1 MNSTP
6 QGLPPI
12 RGKVPHPH
20 SGTWPMTPNTP
31 HTLPTLALVAS
42 LSIGGC
48 ASSPEVREGGTYTLA
63 GSGPV
68 VVFQSGLG
76 DDRQVWRDVLPAL
89 SAKYTVLA
97 HDRPGTGTVPAKAG
111 PRDPCTLAAEQRA
124 VLRTAGLKPPYV
136 LVGHSLGG
144 LYQYAYASLYPDEV
158 AGFVLVDP
166 THPRN
171 WAEIQRQLPGTATLL
186 KGIKSVAFGA
196 AQAAEFDD
204 QTSCLDRPEFK
215 HPPGMPG
222 GVLVAGRPRSADPE
236 EYEALHL
243 ALGRE
248 WAALAGVPRVEMVWD
263 SSHYIQ
269 RERPERVIAAIHQI
283 ASPQACDEACL
294 PPPQGRLLG
303 VELGGHAAFDIT
315 VGETRRGRIES
326 LVGPPR
332 KTYRDDSFQGGEVGV
347 YHHKPAKA
355 PKVVSMVP
363 VLGDLVEAVETVQSL
378 REWQELI
385 VEYDAAGVVRRASL
399 RRID

>member
-1 MNSTP
+1 MSSR
-6 QGLPPI
+6 I
-12 RGKVPHPH
+12 PH
-20 SGTWPMTPNTP
+20 S
-31 HTLPTLALVAS
+31 LPTLALVAS

-48 ASSPEVREGGTYTLA
+48 ASSPETREAGTYTLA

-89 SAKYTVLA
+89 SAKYTVFA

-124 VLRTAGLKPPYV
+124 ALRAAGLKPPYV

-204 QTSCLDRPEFK
+204 QTTCLDRPEFK

-222 GVLVAGRPRSADPE
+222 RVLVAGRPRSADPE

-243 ALGRE
+243 ALGHE

-269 RERPERVIAAIHQI
+269 RERPERVIAAIQQL
-283 ASPQACDEACL
+283 ASPQACGEACQTA
-294 PPPQGRLLG
+294 PQGRLLG
-303 VELGGHAAFDIT
+303 VEMGGHDAFDIT
-315 VGETRRGRIES
+315 FGETRRARIES

-332 KTYRDDSFQGGEVGV
+332 KTYRDDTSRGGEVGV
-347 YHHKPAKA
+347 YHHKPAKV
-355 PKVVSMVP
+355 PVVVGMIP

-378 REWQELI
+378 REWRELI
-385 VEYDAAGVVRRASL
+385 VEYDAAGVVQRASL